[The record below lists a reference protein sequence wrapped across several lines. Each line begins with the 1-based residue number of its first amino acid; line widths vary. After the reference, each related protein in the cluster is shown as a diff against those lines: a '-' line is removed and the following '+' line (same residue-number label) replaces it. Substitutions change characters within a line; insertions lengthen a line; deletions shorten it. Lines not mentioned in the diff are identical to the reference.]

1 MPGNPGA
8 PSAAVLALIFGIGY
22 HFLLIFAP
30 VLAVGFIV
38 AFVRQVKED
47 TKHDRYAMLW
57 NVNAEGPLRLQ
68 RDWDRL
74 PLRQPATPDQLA
86 AQAQTYR
93 DVLEVVPRALPGED
107 VVVLVHG
114 LFQTAGVLRPVRE
127 QIARETRA
135 ETASFSYAT
144 GHGVVR
150 IAERLAELMRELPNG
165 IRIHL
170 VGHSVGGLVVRW
182 YVQELARDERVVQTI
197 SLGSPFA
204 GTRHAR
210 YFPTQ
215 VGRDIVPGSRLL
227 ARLAAGARAGERVPH
242 LSITATDDSVVPSG
256 ARLAAGESLR
266 IDDCGHNGL
275 IYHRAVAR
283 EIVRRVR
290 TIQAAAEL
298 CAGF

>member
-1 MPGNPGA
+1 MPRHFSVSDAASVVA
-8 PSAAVLALIFGIGY
+8 PESAPEPAPKSSVRASRLRSLEVAGREAYALAKQSTLF
-22 HFLLIFAP
+22 
-30 VLAVGFIV
+30 
-38 AFVRQVKED
+38 
-47 TKHDRYAMLW
+47 
-57 NVNAEGPLRLQ
+57 
-68 RDWDRL
+68 
-74 PLRQPATPDQLA
+74 
-86 AQAQTYR
+86 YR

-144 GHGVVR
+144 GPGVVR

-197 SLGSPFA
+197 SLGSPFS

-215 VGRDIVPGSRLL
+215 VGRDIVPGSRML

-256 ARLAAGESLR
+256 ARLAAGETLS

>member
-1 MPGNPGA
+1 MVRFFSVSDAAADAPREPPPKSGVRTSRLRSLEVVGREAYALAKQGA
-8 PSAAVLALIFGIGY
+8 LF
-22 HFLLIFAP
+22 
-30 VLAVGFIV
+30 
-38 AFVRQVKED
+38 
-47 TKHDRYAMLW
+47 
-57 NVNAEGPLRLQ
+57 
-68 RDWDRL
+68 
-74 PLRQPATPDQLA
+74 
-86 AQAQTYR
+86 YR
-93 DVLEVVPRALPGED
+93 DVLERVPHAQPGSD

-144 GHGVVR
+144 GPGVER
-150 IAERLAELMRELPNG
+150 IAQRLAELMRELPSG

-182 YVQELARDERVVQTI
+182 YVQELGSDERVVQTV
-197 SLGSPFA
+197 SLGSPFS
-204 GTRHAR
+204 GTTHAR

-215 VGRDIVPGSRLL
+215 VGRDIVPGSPLL
-227 ARLAAGARAGERVPH
+227 KRLAAGARAGERVPH
-242 LSITATDDSVVPSG
+242 LSITATHDSVVPSG
-256 ARLAAGESLR
+256 AVLAAGDRLA
-266 IDDCGHNGL
+266 IDGCGHNGL
-275 IYHRAVAR
+275 IYHGRVAR

>member
-1 MPGNPGA
+1 MSRHFTVSDVAAA
-8 PSAAVLALIFGIGY
+8 PSTAAAY
-22 HFLLIFAP
+22 EAP
-30 VLAVGFIV
+30 PKSGVRTSRLRSLEVVGRE
-38 AFVRQVKED
+38 A
-47 TKHDRYAMLW
+47 YAIAKQSTLF
-57 NVNAEGPLRLQ
+57 
-68 RDWDRL
+68 
-74 PLRQPATPDQLA
+74 
-86 AQAQTYR
+86 YR
-93 DVLEVVPRALPGED
+93 DVREVVPRPRPGGD

-127 QIARETRA
+127 HIARETGA

-144 GHGVVR
+144 GPGVVR
-150 IAERLAELMRELPNG
+150 IADRLAELMRELPSG

-182 YVQELARDERVVQTI
+182 FVQELGRDERVVQTI
-197 SLGSPFA
+197 SLGSPFS
-204 GTRHAR
+204 GTTHAR

-242 LSITATDDSVVPSG
+242 LSITATHDSVVPSG
-256 ARLAAGESLR
+256 AVLSAGERLS
-266 IDDCGHNGL
+266 IDGCGHNGL

-283 EIVRRVR
+283 EIVRRVQ